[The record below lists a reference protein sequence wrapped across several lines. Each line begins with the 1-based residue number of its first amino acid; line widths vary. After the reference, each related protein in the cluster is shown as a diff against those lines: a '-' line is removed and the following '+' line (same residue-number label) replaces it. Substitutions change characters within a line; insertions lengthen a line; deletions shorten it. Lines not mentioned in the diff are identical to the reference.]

1 MLLELKNVKKLY
13 PLRKS
18 SIGIGQAY
26 VKAIDGVSLSIKAGE
41 NTSLVGESGCGKTT
55 LARMIAKLVLP
66 TAGEIFFD
74 RVNISRMSDS
84 SFRAV
89 RKNIQMVFQ
98 DPYSSLDPRF
108 KIRKILEEGFTLD
121 SGKYRTDSDKELRIC
136 ELLKAVNLS
145 GEVLNRFPHELSGGE
160 RQRIAIARAIILNP
174 KMVILDEA
182 VSSLDVLIQKQILEL
197 LTDIQKRF
205 DLTYLF
211 ITHNLRVARK
221 ISQNIAVMY
230 KGKIVELAKSD
241 ELFSNPMH
249 PYTKE
254 LLCAATDYK
263 SVKRDKEFVIE
274 DTARLLDKGDGHFVL
289 SED

>member
-1 MLLELKNVKKLY
+1 MLLELKNVRKYYPIKK
-13 PLRKS
+13 PLF
-18 SIGIGQAY
+18 SIGHTY
-26 VKAIDGVSLSIKAGE
+26 VKAVDDVSLSFKTGE

-55 LARMIAKLVLP
+55 LARMITKLVLP

-74 RVNISRMSDS
+74 KANILKMSDA

-108 KIRKILEEGFTLD
+108 KIRRILEEGFTLD
-121 SGKYRTDSDKELRIC
+121 AGKYKTDSDKELRIC

-174 KMVILDEA
+174 KMLILDEA

-197 LTDIQKRF
+197 LTGIQKRF

-211 ITHNLRVARK
+211 ITHNLKVARK

-230 KGKIVELAKSD
+230 KGKIVELAKSED
-241 ELFSNPMH
+241 LFSSPMH
-249 PYTKE
+249 SYTKE
-254 LLCAATDYK
+254 LLSAATDYK
-263 SVKRDKEFVIE
+263 PVKRGKDFVIE
-274 DTARLLDKGDGHFVL
+274 DAATLLDKGDGHFVL